1 MQAMDLASRETLND
15 YSLQESPQR
24 HLLDIT
30 RGAQYKWTGSMSDQN
45 LREETERIARLYIS
59 HFVVSHEQY
68 YFLRQT
74 IQLAR
79 LSGARVLLFWP
90 RMNPYL
96 LRAMNATPAIAGI
109 RERVTEIARMEGA
122 QIVDMNDDRILN
134 CNDFYDASHLSV
146 SCFPEMHRVILSRL
160 TDRPLAVAAT
170 R

>member
-1 MQAMDLASRETLND
+1 
-15 YSLQESPQR
+15 
-24 HLLDIT
+24 
-30 RGAQYKWTGSMSDQN
+30 
-45 LREETERIARLYIS
+45 
-59 HFVVSHEQY
+59 
-68 YFLRQT
+68 
-74 IQLAR
+74 
-79 LSGARVLLFWP
+79 